1 MISVTSALRAG
12 LAASIGLGGS
22 LLPGCAS
29 APTSNDP
36 ARLVAND
43 LDLLTGTPWVGTL
56 TYLDYTSKKQTTI
69 DSSLIV
75 VRTNDTPP
83 AWEFGVG
90 YAKEPHADS
99 KEDVSLKDGG
109 RRLGDEQV
117 VSRTSLPDG
126 VLFITECD
134 GQDDNRA
141 ARFRFEHTITPHE
154 YSKRKLVRFV
164 GTTEF
169 FERHIYRWNR

>member
-1 MISVTSALRAG
+1 MISVTVALRVGLAIAAG
-12 LAASIGLGGS
+12 LGCS
-22 LLPGCAS
+22 LVPGCAS
-29 APTSNDP
+29 SPTSNDP

-43 LDLLTGTPWVGTL
+43 LDLLTGPPWVGTL

-75 VRTNDTPP
+75 VRTSDTPP

-90 YAKEPHADS
+90 YANEPHADS

-109 RRLGDEQV
+109 RTLGDEQV
-117 VSRTSLPDG
+117 VSRISLPDG

-134 GQDDNRA
+134 GRDDNRA
-141 ARFRFEHTITPHE
+141 ARFRFEHSITAHE
-154 YSKRKLVRFV
+154 YSKRKLVRFD
-164 GTTEF
+164 GTSEF
-169 FERHIYRWNR
+169 FERHIYRWKR